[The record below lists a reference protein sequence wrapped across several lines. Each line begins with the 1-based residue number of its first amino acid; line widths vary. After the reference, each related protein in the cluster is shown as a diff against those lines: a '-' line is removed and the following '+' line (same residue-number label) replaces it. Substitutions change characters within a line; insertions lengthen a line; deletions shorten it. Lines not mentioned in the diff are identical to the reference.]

1 MSEQETA
8 TMAACSQTKLFMNL
22 VPQKDNV
29 DKKCVYIKEHAI
41 LQEYNSDTKMNKAS
55 GTSQRCREEGYKRPQ
70 IGHMPSLPSGMSLS
84 PQISGQ
90 RRIV

>member
-1 MSEQETA
+1 
-8 TMAACSQTKLFMNL
+8 MAACSQTKLFMNL

-41 LQEYNSDTKMNKAS
+41 LQEYNADTKRNKAS

-70 IGHMPSLPSGMSLS
+70 IGHMPSLPTGMSLS
-84 PQISGQ
+84 PQICRQ

>member
-29 DKKCVYIKEHAI
+29 EKTYVYIKEQAI
-41 LQEYNSDTKMNKAS
+41 LQEYNADNHKEQSFWDITTA
-55 GTSQRCREEGYKRPQ
+55 
-70 IGHMPSLPSGMSLS
+70 
-84 PQISGQ
+84 
-90 RRIV
+90 